1 MDGNSRFGRKTM
13 KLIEKIRYQVSIR
26 ALFDALEIEEGALG
40 FHCPFHD
47 DAVGTIML
55 KETEN
60 RFKCSA
66 CGTSGSSVD
75 VVKKVKNLD
84 TDSAVKWIAERFN
97 IEADSGAHEN
107 LLSSWKNDHEA
118 TKPTLDQIMGKSQDR
133 EVSAKDMKLFNAIYE
148 HAEPDQTAAMFL
160 EHRGFTPEQIE
171 SVGFRLLQ
179 KPRILLVKLMEEYSK
194 DDLDAAGL
202 LDRNREFIFQKH
214 NLLIPFQG
222 KAGLH
227 FLAGWDMGTNR
238 HPLIF
243 PRGKNCPPWLS
254 PETVH
259 RDPVF
264 VVEHLTGALT
274 FYRAGYPALAA
285 PGRITPELLSMLSGG
300 TVSICGEK
308 TDRGNRFNREIIKL
322 LTEHNI
328 DFLIRETEPCFDS
341 FLEYIAAMRR

>member
-1 MDGNSRFGRKTM
+1 M

-47 DAVGTIML
+47 DAVGTILL

-66 CGTSGSSVD
+66 CNASGTSVD
-75 VVKKVKNLD
+75 VVKKVKNMD
-84 TDSAVKWIAERFN
+84 TDGAVEWIAKRFN
-97 IEADSGAHEN
+97 IEEDSDAHAN
-107 LLSSWKNDHEA
+107 LLNSWKIDHEA
-118 TKPTLDQIMGKSQDR
+118 TRPTLDQTMGKSQDR
-133 EVSAKDMKLFNAIYE
+133 ELSDKDVVLYNTIYE
-148 HAEPDQTAAMFL
+148 HAESSLTADMFL

-179 KPRILLVKLMEEYSK
+179 KPRILLMELMEEYSK

-222 KAGLH
+222 KTGLH

-254 PETVH
+254 PETENREPLFIVK
-259 RDPVF
+259 DI
-264 VVEHLTGALT
+264 TGALT

-285 PGRITPELLSMLSGG
+285 PGRITPELLSMLSSG

-341 FLEYIAAMRR
+341 FLEYIAAMRK